1 MAKSIENFIKKIFG
15 IKPKEIKPTIPDN
28 VFFQCPNCKKMVY
41 KKKVDNNLG
50 LCPECGYH
58 FKISVD
64 EWINLLLDEG
74 TFLPLFDDLKSIN
87 ILNFPDY
94 SEKLNSLY
102 EKKINEG
109 ITCGKGKIDGINVL
123 IGVMDTDFILGSM
136 GSVVGERVTLLFEKG
151 ISLNQPVIIITR
163 SGGAR
168 MQEGVVS
175 LMQMA
180 KTSAAIKK
188 FSESGNLYISILTD
202 PTTGGTTASFAMLAD
217 IILAEPKALIG
228 FAGPRVI
235 EQTIKQTLP
244 PGFQTSEFLLQKGFV
259 DIVVPRPNIKNTI
272 SSILK
277 IHKYKG

>member
-1 MAKSIENFIKKIFG
+1 MAKSIENFIKQIFG
-15 IKPKEIKPTIPDN
+15 IKTKETKPTIPDN
-28 VFFQCPNCKKMVY
+28 VFIQCPDCKKMVY

-50 LCPECGYH
+50 LCPECGFH
-58 FKISVD
+58 FKISVE
-64 EWINLLLDEG
+64 EWINILCDEES
-74 TFLPLFDDLKSIN
+74 FQPIFDDLKSIN
-87 ILNFPDY
+87 ILNFPEY
-94 SEKLNSLY
+94 TEKLNSLY
-102 EKKINEG
+102 SKKINEG
-109 ITCGKGKIDGINVL
+109 ITCGKAKIDGINVL
-123 IGVMDTDFILGSM
+123 IGIMDADFILGSM

-151 ISLNQPVIIITR
+151 ISLNQPVIILTR

-188 FSESGNLYISILTD
+188 FSDSGNLYISILTD

-244 PGFQTSEFLLQKGFV
+244 PGFQTAEFLLEKGFV
-259 DIVVPRPNIKNTI
+259 DMVVTRPNIKNTI
-272 SSILK
+272 SKILK
-277 IHKYKG
+277 IHKYR